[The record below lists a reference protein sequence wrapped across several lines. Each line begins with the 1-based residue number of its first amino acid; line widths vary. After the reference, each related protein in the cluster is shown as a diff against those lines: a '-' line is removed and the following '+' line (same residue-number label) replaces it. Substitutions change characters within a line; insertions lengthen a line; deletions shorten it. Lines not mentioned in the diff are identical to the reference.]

1 MAPGSGGATNRM
13 ADAATLLE
21 RPAGVCD
28 YAWTER
34 DYLLYALSLG
44 FGCDPAGLAYVY
56 ERGLQVLPTFPTVI
70 AWITPP
76 TFTSLG
82 VDPLQALHG
91 EQRLELHRGI
101 AGPMSVRVRA
111 GVVRVRDK
119 GAARGATI
127 TVQQVVTDLADGAPV
142 ATLTTTCFGRR
153 EGGCGNAGPDPEPL
167 SSTPPR
173 PADLVHTMPTSATA
187 ALLYRLTGDANPLH
201 VDPSVARAAGF
212 DRPILHG
219 LCGFG
224 MTCRAVLEAYPD
236 VSPGMIASHQAR
248 FSAPVYPGE
257 TLAVDLW
264 RDRDGVSFRA
274 RVIERDVVAISR
286 GRCGLRGAPGR
297 PPPA

>member
-1 MAPGSGGATNRM
+1 MAT
-13 ADAATLLE
+13 
-21 RPAGVCD
+21 
-28 YAWTER
+28 
-34 DYLLYALSLG
+34 YLLVHGGFQGGWAYRRVARLLRGAGHEVYTPTLTALGERSH
-44 FGCDPAGLAYVY
+44 LAYVQVNLDTHVADIGNVILWEDLEDVILVGHSY
-56 ERGLQVLPTFPTVI
+56 GGIVVTGVADRMPERIAALVYLDALVPADGDSLFKLRPDYLARFIAKAADSGGLAIAPGAASAFDTRLPADW
-70 AWITPP
+70 AWIDAKTTPHP
-76 TFTSLG
+76 LACFT
-82 VDPLQALHG
+82 QA
-91 EQRLELHRGI
+91 I
-101 AGPMSVRVRA
+101 
-111 GVVRVRDK
+111 
-119 GAARGATI
+119 
-127 TVQQVVTDLADGAPV
+127 
-142 ATLTTTCFGRR
+142 
-153 EGGCGNAGPDPEPL
+153 
-167 SSTPPR
+167 
-173 PADLVHTMPTSATA
+173 
-187 ALLYRLTGDANPLH
+187 RLTGDANPLH